1 MIIKHIGGN
10 QYTVNVDGDMTVKE
24 LRETIMERAGV
35 PVDKQHLHF
44 AGKELRDNNAT
55 LTSLGINNASEVQFH
70 GKLNGGTR
78 TSKLYALRVACLLTH
93 VLVRATN
100 RVWAGL

>member
-70 GKLNGGTR
+70 GKLNGGCG
-78 TSKLYALRVACLLTH
+78 LGCEICGNGCEACCTI
-93 VLVRATN
+93 V
-100 RVWAGL
+100 